1 MPDDGPP
8 QRVSPITVPEEDPTL
23 PAPDASQPALVRDAF
38 REFGFACSME
48 SRWIA
53 RSLTLQRQIVRDSTP
68 SRYRNHRYAAALL
81 LWSRIDAVAL
91 EVWRLIAWAN
101 YAAAP
106 PLIRASL
113 EWLGAEQ
120 AVVGSEFAEFEDYL
134 RDFAAHDAEHA
145 ASEWGMGQYMAGQQ
159 LAMAADL
166 GAVYRAAAELGR
178 PHFGASMLVTAVGVE
193 PAAGAGQLG
202 RSEFPPG
209 LGAAAV
215 GLADGA
221 AGAADALR
229 HRARAVRGRC
239 GAAGVV
245 PDAHAGGGD
254 VAGPPRPLPGRVG
267 DARPSPAPADQWFSA
282 AALGRAAP
290 DPALTRRGRRNPSV
304 LSPAGLARRGA
315 MGDAQHCPATPLP
328 DGGPAGQ
335 RAVEGIGVVTT
346 KIGINGFGRIGR
358 QVLKGIMDY
367 HRDDLEVV
375 AVNDLTD
382 TATNAHL
389 FKYDSNY
396 GRYPGEVAVADGALV
411 IDGQRIA
418 VLAERDPGKIPW
430 GDYGV
435 EIVIE
440 STGIFTDATKA
451 AAHMNSGPK
460 KVVISAPAKNE
471 DLTIV
476 LGVNDD
482 QYDPAVHH
490 VVSNASCTTNCL
502 APIAKVLDDTVGIKS
517 GIMSTIHAYTND
529 QSILDTVHSDLRRAR
544 AAGLNII
551 PTTTGAAK
559 AVGRVM
565 PHLDGKLNGMAYRVP
580 TGTVSVVDLTID
592 AARATSAE
600 EINAAFTRVAEDR
613 ESPLYGILA
622 VETKPL
628 VSSDFRGHP
637 ASSIVD
643 ALSTMVLEGTLV
655 KVVSWYDNEWAYSVR
670 VGDLC
675 TRMAARGL

>member
-1 MPDDGPP
+1 
-8 QRVSPITVPEEDPTL
+8 
-23 PAPDASQPALVRDAF
+23 
-38 REFGFACSME
+38 
-48 SRWIA
+48 
-53 RSLTLQRQIVRDSTP
+53 
-68 SRYRNHRYAAALL
+68 
-81 LWSRIDAVAL
+81 
-91 EVWRLIAWAN
+91 
-101 YAAAP
+101 
-106 PLIRASL
+106 
-113 EWLGAEQ
+113 
-120 AVVGSEFAEFEDYL
+120 
-134 RDFAAHDAEHA
+134 
-145 ASEWGMGQYMAGQQ
+145 
-159 LAMAADL
+159 
-166 GAVYRAAAELGR
+166 
-178 PHFGASMLVTAVGVE
+178 
-193 PAAGAGQLG
+193 
-202 RSEFPPG
+202 
-209 LGAAAV
+209 
-215 GLADGA
+215 
-221 AGAADALR
+221 
-229 HRARAVRGRC
+229 
-239 GAAGVV
+239 
-245 PDAHAGGGD
+245 
-254 VAGPPRPLPGRVG
+254 
-267 DARPSPAPADQWFSA
+267 
-282 AALGRAAP
+282 
-290 DPALTRRGRRNPSV
+290 
-304 LSPAGLARRGA
+304 

-328 DGGPAGQ
+328 DGGPVGQ

-440 STGIFTDATKA
+440 STGIFTDARKA

-637 ASSIVD
+637 ARSIVD

>member
-1 MPDDGPP
+1 
-8 QRVSPITVPEEDPTL
+8 
-23 PAPDASQPALVRDAF
+23 
-38 REFGFACSME
+38 
-48 SRWIA
+48 
-53 RSLTLQRQIVRDSTP
+53 
-68 SRYRNHRYAAALL
+68 
-81 LWSRIDAVAL
+81 
-91 EVWRLIAWAN
+91 
-101 YAAAP
+101 
-106 PLIRASL
+106 
-113 EWLGAEQ
+113 
-120 AVVGSEFAEFEDYL
+120 
-134 RDFAAHDAEHA
+134 
-145 ASEWGMGQYMAGQQ
+145 
-159 LAMAADL
+159 
-166 GAVYRAAAELGR
+166 
-178 PHFGASMLVTAVGVE
+178 
-193 PAAGAGQLG
+193 
-202 RSEFPPG
+202 
-209 LGAAAV
+209 
-215 GLADGA
+215 
-221 AGAADALR
+221 
-229 HRARAVRGRC
+229 
-239 GAAGVV
+239 
-245 PDAHAGGGD
+245 
-254 VAGPPRPLPGRVG
+254 
-267 DARPSPAPADQWFSA
+267 
-282 AALGRAAP
+282 
-290 DPALTRRGRRNPSV
+290 
-304 LSPAGLARRGA
+304 
-315 MGDAQHCPATPLP
+315 MGDAQHCPRTPLP

-335 RAVEGIGVVTT
+335 RAVEGTGVVTT

-375 AVNDLTD
+375 ALNDLTD

-396 GRYPGEVAVADGALV
+396 GRYPGEVSVADGGLV

-440 STGIFTDATKA
+440 STGIFTDATRA

-529 QSILDTVHSDLRRAR
+529 QAILDTVHSDLRRAR

-592 AARATSAE
+592 AERATSAE

-622 VETKPL
+622 VETEPL
-628 VSSDFRGHP
+628 VSSDYRGHP